1 MRLTETQH
9 RNQRK
14 KDESLFVRICLSNDN
29 ERKRKFE
36 ILVLLYLFVLVCNFV
51 LSICHRF
58 VLRGCWVEWV
68 KGKLLQSMEILHG
81 GWIRRACVKTGGYV
95 VFCVYLREIFGLNS
109 FRSCHANHQLL
120 LSMTI
125 NICFHT
131 DKWYWLVV
139 VVLINASS

>member
-1 MRLTETQH
+1 MDVGFFLMRLTETQH

-58 VLRGCWVEWV
+58 VFAW
-68 KGKLLQSMEILHG
+68 M
-81 GWIRRACVKTGGYV
+81 
-95 VFCVYLREIFGLNS
+95 
-109 FRSCHANHQLL
+109 
-120 LSMTI
+120 LS
-125 NICFHT
+125 
-131 DKWYWLVV
+131 
-139 VVLINASS
+139 